1 MGLKEQIDADIKKAM
16 LAKDKDGLRA
26 LRALKSSILLAE
38 TEKGNE
44 GALTPEKELNLLMKS
59 AKQRKESAEIYK
71 QQNREDL
78 METELIELEIIERYL
93 PKQLSDDELKAKLAE
108 IISKVGASSPSDM
121 GKVMG
126 IASKELSGGAD
137 GRRISTAVK
146 ELLG

>member
-59 AKQRKESAEIYK
+59 AKQRK
-71 QQNREDL
+71 
-78 METELIELEIIERYL
+78 
-93 PKQLSDDELKAKLAE
+93 
-108 IISKVGASSPSDM
+108 
-121 GKVMG
+121 
-126 IASKELSGGAD
+126 
-137 GRRISTAVK
+137 
-146 ELLG
+146 

>member
-26 LRALKSSILLAE
+26 LRALKSSILMAE

-44 GALTPEKELNLLMKS
+44 GQLSPEKELNLLMKS

-71 QQNREDL
+71 QQNRQDL

-108 IISKVGASSPSDM
+108 IIAKVGASGPADM

-126 IASKELSGGAD
+126 VASKELSGGAD
-137 GRRISTAVK
+137 GRRISTTVK

>member
-108 IISKVGASSPSDM
+108 IISKVGASEPM
-121 GKVMG
+121 
-126 IASKELSGGAD
+126 E
-137 GRRISTAVK
+137 
-146 ELLG
+146 EEFQQLLKNY

>member
-78 METELIELEIIERYL
+78 METELIELEIIARYL

>member
-26 LRALKSSILLAE
+26 LRALKSSILMAE

-44 GALTPEKELNLLMKS
+44 GQLSPEKELNLLMKS

-71 QQNREDL
+71 QQNRQDL

-93 PKQLSDDELKAKLAE
+93 PKQLSDDDLKAKAC
-108 IISKVGASSPSDM
+108 
-121 GKVMG
+121 
-126 IASKELSGGAD
+126 
-137 GRRISTAVK
+137 
-146 ELLG
+146 